1 MLPDEYSR
9 NKEAWRRKWR
19 AKRKLIEAQEGQ
31 AAAAESGDPDP
42 DEGEARDGEA
52 RPTGA

>member
-19 AKRKLIEAQEGQ
+19 AKRKRIEAEEGRGT
-31 AAAAESGDPDP
+31 AVETDDPDP
-42 DEGEARDGEA
+42 DQGEARDTEA
-52 RPTGA
+52 GPTGA